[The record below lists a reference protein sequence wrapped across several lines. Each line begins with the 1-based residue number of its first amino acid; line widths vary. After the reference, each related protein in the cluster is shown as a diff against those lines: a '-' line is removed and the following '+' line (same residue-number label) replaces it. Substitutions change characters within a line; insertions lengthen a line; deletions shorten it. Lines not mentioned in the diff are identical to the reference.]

1 MKPVQYFSKEYLER
15 CVSMKPEQILQFL
28 EDFRNLHFD
37 AKSQRA
43 KLISIKVPE
52 NLLQAF
58 KAKAKLH
65 GIPYQT
71 QIKRL
76 MQEWMR

>member
-1 MKPVQYFSKEYLER
+1 MKPVQYFSTEYLER
-15 CVSMKPEQILQFL
+15 CASMKSEQILQFL
-28 EDFRNLHFD
+28 EDFRLLHFD
-37 AKSQRA
+37 AKSQRT
-43 KLISIKVPE
+43 KLISMKIPE

-76 MQEWMR
+76 MEEWLR

>member
-1 MKPVQYFSKEYLER
+1 MKALQYLSKEYLER
-15 CVSMKPEQILQFL
+15 CALMNPEQIIQFL
-28 EDFRNLHFD
+28 EDFRTLHFE
-37 AKSQRA
+37 AKPKKSR
-43 KLISIKVPE
+43 LISIKVPE
-52 NLLQAF
+52 NLLETF

-76 MQEWMR
+76 MLEWMR

>member
-1 MKPVQYFSKEYLER
+1 MKPVQYFSEEYLER

-28 EDFRNLHFD
+28 EDFRMLHLRD
-37 AKSQRA
+37 KSERTR
-43 KLISIKVPE
+43 LISIKVPE

-65 GIPYQT
+65 GVPYQT

>member
-1 MKPVQYFSKEYLER
+1 
-15 CVSMKPEQILQFL
+15 MKPEQILQFL
-28 EDFRNLHFD
+28 EDFRNLHFHSI
-37 AKSQRA
+37 SQRT

-52 NLLQAF
+52 NLLNAF
-58 KAKAKLH
+58 KAKAKVN

>member
-1 MKPVQYFSKEYLER
+1 MR
-15 CVSMKPEQILQFL
+15 PEQILQFL
-28 EDFRNLHFD
+28 EDFRNLHSYD
-37 AKSQRA
+37 KTQRS

-52 NLLQAF
+52 NLLNAF
-58 KAKAKLH
+58 RAKAKVS

-76 MQEWMR
+76 MEEWLR